1 MLLYDRY
8 VYLAARST
16 NESTALRFQFETL
29 LTSLT
34 DNHNYDHFRLPLQVS
49 LILTPIC
56 LLQEALIHKSSY
68 YSQRYKLMMVNKYPL
83 HVVLGSAFRYQY
95 GKGVGNGRPKSIVQ
109 LETIIWKA
117 LFDIACGVIEV
128 HDAAQTIA
136 NAIPDILTEMDEKDS
151 SWFRLGTLNIPSV
164 LQSLSIDLSR

>member
-1 MLLYDRY
+1 MLLYDQY
-8 VYLAARST
+8 LYLATRSSI
-16 NESTALRFQFETL
+16 ESSALRFQFETL
-29 LTSLT
+29 LKSLT

-68 YSQRYKLMMVNKYPL
+68 YSQRYKLMMVNESPL
-83 HVVLGSAFRYQY
+83 HVFLGSSFGYQY
-95 GKGVGNGRPKSIVQ
+95 GKGVGNGCPKSIVE

-136 NAIPDILTEMDEKDS
+136 NAIPDILMEMDDKDS
-151 SWFRLGTLNIPSV
+151 SWFRLGSFNIHSV
-164 LQSLSIDLSR
+164 FQ